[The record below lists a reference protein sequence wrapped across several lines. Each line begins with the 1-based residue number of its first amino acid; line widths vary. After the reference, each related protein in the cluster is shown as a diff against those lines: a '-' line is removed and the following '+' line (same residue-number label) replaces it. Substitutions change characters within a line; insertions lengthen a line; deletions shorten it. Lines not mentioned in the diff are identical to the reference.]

1 MRHVITVCPTARAP
15 TLGYKLS
22 SICKTKYITSK
33 TINILLLLLL
43 LGHAYTSTDLHGKLF
58 VQVRPGLALELWT
71 SKIYVGASQ
80 TATRRHAN
88 SKVQHTSASL
98 GIQEE
103 PISCAHVTAMH
114 EIWKKKGRSKTL
126 LQQFHSIQN
135 VLQNYQTTL
144 KNARVLIST
153 SLIRTTQQRNTQQH
167 SRDYQATRQLFTLQ
181 NFTHDTTGVVLT
193 NGRGCKQYRH
203 ERQTR
208 TFCRCKI

>member
-1 MRHVITVCPTARAP
+1 MQNKIYYFKNDQYIIIIITPGSRLYIDRFTREAVCTSEAGSGTRTVDIEDLCWRFTNCDTTTRKQQSA
-15 TLGYKLS
+15 THIGITWDTRGTYKLCTCHS
-22 SICKTKYITSK
+22 
-33 TINILLLLLL
+33 N
-43 LGHAYTSTDLHGKLF
+43 A
-58 VQVRPGLALELWT
+58 R
-71 SKIYVGASQ
+71 
-80 TATRRHAN
+80 N
-88 SKVQHTSASL
+88 
-98 GIQEE
+98 
-103 PISCAHVTAMH
+103 M
-114 EIWKKKGRSKTL
+114 KKKGRSKTL
-126 LQQFHSIQN
+126 LQQFHSTQN